1 MALDFSIKESAILSS
16 CTGKVIFFFFEI
28 AFEHMFT
35 SLSLHHDFN
44 DLCKKK
50 NERFYKPRMFGI
62 KRVEKGTFFDGD
74 NFSVNTA
81 LV

>member
-16 CTGKVIFFFFEI
+16 CTGKVIFFFEI
-28 AFEHMFT
+28 AFERTFT

-44 DLCKKK
+44 DLW
-50 NERFYKPRMFGI
+50 FYKPRMFGI

-74 NFSVNTA
+74 NLSVNTA
-81 LV
+81 LI